1 MKAGPGALV
10 LGAACVATTR
20 DKIAERTM
28 LALEN
33 IVSDEE
39 FMFFQR
45 RVLIAKRQHWVRS
58 SDRVPTSSVKRG
70 LPTAM
75 VWSGGTP

>member
-1 MKAGPGALV
+1 MKAGPAELV
-10 LGAACVATTR
+10 FGAACVATTR
-20 DKIAERTM
+20 DKTAERTM

-39 FMFFQR
+39 LMFSQR
-45 RVLIAKRQHWVRS
+45 RVLIAKRQYWVRS

-70 LPTAM
+70 LSTTM
-75 VWSGGTP
+75 VWSGGAP